1 MLAVAAS
8 APHSRGLISGVS
20 IPSRRTVKLPFPVLT
35 LIVSPSTTA
44 VILPRYCPARE
55 GEFSSCSSSNSASA
69 LSLRPLLED
78 TPLRDVSESGQFDDG
93 GFPGTFDSQRAEDKF
108 DYALLSP
115 RLFDRVE
122 EGGTFRKGVFTGS
135 ERWEMFDTIEARTHQ
150 ASDHAAVWARIEL

>member
-1 MLAVAAS
+1 
-8 APHSRGLISGVS
+8 
-20 IPSRRTVKLPFPVLT
+20 
-35 LIVSPSTTA
+35 
-44 VILPRYCPARE
+44 
-55 GEFSSCSSSNSASA
+55 
-69 LSLRPLLED
+69 LRPLLED